1 MDCPQKKIAC
11 CGEVAVGGGLTA
23 TEKKEVLSLY
33 FSTNFN
39 LTRWQLTRER
49 QDKDPWDLWPG
60 AKV

>member
-39 LTRWQLTRER
+39 LTR
-49 QDKDPWDLWPG
+49 
-60 AKV
+60 